1 MPVVKDTSSLI
12 KGIRYTSRYHSSRD
26 ASRSLSA
33 AVGITGIAPQGETVT
48 SFWRTL
54 IFSFAVTLG
63 GTAAA
68 SQAAKVAKPAEWT
81 IMVFMNGDND
91 LEPFAVDNFRQMAK
105 VGSTDRVNIVVQ
117 FDRLSA
123 DNHLTTPDW
132 SQTLRF
138 RVTKNME
145 PIPSEALED
154 IGEADMGDPQV
165 LQAFIVWARGKFPA
179 KHYMLVIWDHGQGY
193 RDLKE
198 QLHTEKRQQPET
210 ATVQSTGASTV
221 RRPGSY
227 RTISE
232 DVTNN
237 HDKLY
242 GSEIQEALKN
252 SLGTDK
258 LDVIGYDAC
267 LMGMVETG
275 YSVRSFARIM
285 VASEE
290 LEPKPGWNYEYW
302 LAPLVQHPETTSA
315 ALGKILVE
323 QYARYYAPG
332 SDVENSATTLSAI
345 DLSKMEGLAKATSV
359 FSEKLISGLAS
370 EKVAIQT
377 ARDDCQ
383 EYATGS
389 QIYHIDYGHF
399 LKSLRNASSS
409 MEIKAEAQRLIDLLS
424 SAVVANYAG
433 SDRQG
438 DWGSTGLAIY
448 FPKTLTLYTK
458 DPYAEKGYEKNN
470 TFMPVEFVQKERWTD
485 FLHAYWKAIQ

>member
-1 MPVVKDTSSLI
+1 VESL
-12 KGIRYTSRYHSSRD
+12 
-26 ASRSLSA
+26 
-33 AVGITGIAPQGETVT
+33 VAPQGEPVT
-48 SFWRTL
+48 FFWRTS
-54 IFSFAVTLG
+54 IFLFAVTLG
-63 GTAAA
+63 ATVAA
-68 SQAAKVAKPAEWT
+68 SQAPKVANPAEWT
-81 IMVFMNGDND
+81 VMVFMNGDND
-91 LEPFAVDNFRQMAK
+91 LEPFAVDNFRQMAR

-123 DNHLTTPDW
+123 DNHFTTPDW

-165 LQAFIVWARGKFPA
+165 LQAFVTWARGKFPA

-198 QLHTEKRQQPET
+198 QQLHNVKRQQPAS
-210 ATVQSTGASTV
+210 ATVQSGQSL

-242 GSEIQEALKN
+242 GSEIQGALKN

-258 LDVIGYDAC
+258 LDVLGYDAC

-275 YSVRSFARIM
+275 YSIRSFARIM

-302 LAPLVQHPETTSA
+302 LAPLVQHPETTPA

-332 SDVENSATTLSAI
+332 SEVENSATTLSAI
-345 DLSKMEGLAKATSV
+345 DLSKMDEVAKATSV
-359 FSEKLISGLAS
+359 FSEKLISTLAS
-370 EKVAIQT
+370 GKVAIQT

-383 EYATGS
+383 EYAAGS
-389 QIYHIDYGHF
+389 QIYHIDYRH
-399 LKSLRNASSS
+399 LLESLRNASTSL
-409 MEIKAEAQRLIDLLS
+409 EIKAEAQQLINLLS
-424 SAVVANYAG
+424 SAVIANYAG

-448 FPKTLTLYTK
+448 FPKTLTLYTD
-458 DPYAEKGYEKNN
+458 DPYAENGYEKSN